1 MDEIRIGVV
10 GLGGRGLGW
19 MRLLQSVPGY
29 RIVALCDP
37 ITAIHDRA
45 LAVLKESAGVA
56 VYAQYEDILADA
68 NVDAIALTVRSPRQG
83 ALAAQALDAGKHVN
97 AEVPAAHYIEDCWR
111 IVVAAE
117 RSGKVY
123 QLAEQT
129 RYMGVM
135 QAWHDLVADGK
146 LGRVTYVEG
155 QYFHYY
161 VSQFFWEKA
170 TGTFYGPT
178 EIADHP
184 EAEPT
189 WSALMPSI
197 HYLPHELSP
206 LLYVLDDRVVSVTG
220 MSTGSPSSAHPEI
233 PQPDMQVSLMKTEKD
248 AILRLAASFAQPQPP
263 RDYHWYQIMGTEGSV
278 EWRRSG
284 RERPKLWLAKAQ
296 MHDLAEVDWQYQRTD
311 APAAARGS
319 GHGDADYY
327 VHAAFRDAVLGTRPL
342 EFDLYR
348 AMDTAAPAILAAESI
363 AQNSTLLAVPDF
375 RPSAARPAGTLPAG
389 ISLD

>member
-1 MDEIRIGVV
+1 MEPICIGVA
-10 GLGGRGLGW
+10 GLGGRGLSW
-19 MRLLQSVPGY
+19 IRLLQRIPGY
-29 RIVALCDP
+29 RIVAICDP
-37 ITAIHDRA
+37 ITAIHERA
-45 LAVLKESAGVA
+45 LAAIEDSDDVA
-56 VYAQYEDILADA
+56 TYVDYEDFLADA
-68 NVDAIALTVRSPRQG
+68 NVEAVALTVRSPRQG
-83 ALAAQALDAGKHVN
+83 ALAAQALEAGKHVN
-97 AEVPAAHYIEDCWR
+97 QEVPAAHYIEDCWR

-117 RSGKVY
+117 RSNKVY

-129 RYMGVM
+129 RYLGVM
-135 QAWHDLVADGK
+135 QAWRDMVAQGQ
-146 LGRVTYVEG
+146 LGRVTFVEG

-170 TGTFYGPT
+170 SGAFYGPT
-178 EIADHP
+178 ELAEHP

-220 MSTGSPSSAHPEI
+220 MSTQGPSAAHPEI

-248 AILRLAASFAQPQPP
+248 AILRLAVSFAQPQPP
-263 RDYHWYQIMGTEGSV
+263 RDYHWYQIMGTRGSV
-278 EWRRSG
+278 EWRRAQSD
-284 RERPKLWLAKAQ
+284 RPKMWLANGQ
-296 MHDLAEVDWQYQRTD
+296 MHDMAEVDWQFQRTD

-327 VHAAFRDAVLGTRPL
+327 VHAAFRDAVWGARPL
-342 EFDLYR
+342 SFDVYQ

-363 AQNSTLLAVPDF
+363 AQDSKLLSVPEF
-375 RPSAARPAGTLPAG
+375 RPSAARPAGTLPARV
-389 ISLD
+389 

>member
-1 MDEIRIGVV
+1 MDEIRIGVT
-10 GLGGRGLGW
+10 GLGGRGLHW

-37 ITAIHDRA
+37 ITATHERA
-45 LAVLKESAGVA
+45 LAALNDSDGVA
-56 VYAQYEDILADA
+56 AYAQYEEILADP
-68 NVDAIALTVRSPRQG
+68 NVEAIALTVRSPRQG
-83 ALAAQALDAGKHVN
+83 ALAAQALEAGKHVN

-135 QAWHDLVADGK
+135 QAWHDMVKAGQ
-146 LGRVTYVEG
+146 LGRVTFVEG

-161 VSQFFWEKA
+161 VSQFFWEKE

-178 EIADHP
+178 ELAAHP

-189 WSALMPSI
+189 WSALMPSL

-220 MSTGSPSSAHPEI
+220 MSTGSPSYSHPEI

-263 RDYHWYQIMGTEGSV
+263 RDYHWYQIMGTQGSV
-278 EWRRSG
+278 EWRRSA
-284 RERPKLWLAKAQ
+284 RERPKMWLAKAQ
-296 MHDLAEVDWQYQRTD
+296 MHDMAEVDWQFQRTD
-311 APAAARGS
+311 APTEARGS

-363 AQNSTLLAVPDF
+363 EQNSKLLTVPDF
-375 RPSAARPAGTLPAG
+375 RPSAERPAGTMPLE
-389 ISLD
+389 S

>member
-1 MDEIRIGVV
+1 MDEIRIGVA
-10 GLGGRGLGW
+10 GLGSRGLSW
-19 MRLLQSVPGY
+19 MRLLQRVPGY

-45 LAVLKESAGVA
+45 VAALENNEGVA
-56 VYAQYEDILADA
+56 TYASYEDFLADS
-68 NVDAIALTVRSPRQG
+68 NVEAVALTVRSPRQG
-83 ALAAQALDAGKHVN
+83 ALAAQALEAGKHVN
-97 AEVPAAHYIEDCWR
+97 QEVPAAHFIEDCWR

-117 RSGKVY
+117 RTGKVY

-135 QAWHDLVADGK
+135 QAWHDMVAEGQ
-146 LGRVTYVEG
+146 LGRVTFVEG

-170 TGTFYGPT
+170 TGKFYGPT
-178 EIADHP
+178 ELAEHP

-189 WSALMPSI
+189 WSALMPSL

-220 MSTGSPSSAHPEI
+220 MSTQGPSYAHPEI

-263 RDYHWYQIMGTEGSV
+263 RDYHWYQIMGTRGSV
-278 EWRRSG
+278 EWRRSA
-284 RERPKLWLAKAQ
+284 RDRPKMWLAKGQ
-296 MHDLAEVDWQYQRTD
+296 MHDMAEVDWQFQRTD
-311 APAAARGS
+311 APAEARGS
-319 GHGDADYY
+319 GHGDADFY

-342 EFDLYR
+342 EFDVYR

-363 AQNSTLLAVPDF
+363 AQNSKLLTVPDF
-375 RPSAARPAGTLPAG
+375 RPSAARPAGSMP
-389 ISLD
+389 SES